1 MFKVNNR
8 NTRTS
13 GDICAKLTMKTSE
26 GRQWRSS
33 DVFIVDFEYVSIVI
47 VEYVSIVNFEQVNA
61 GWVSSDIFR
70 TLSNINDGDFLQ
82 KNLTTESR

>member
-1 MFKVNNR
+1 
-8 NTRTS
+8 
-13 GDICAKLTMKTSE
+13 MKTSD

-33 DVFIVDFEYVSIVI
+33 GVFIVDFEYVSIVI

-70 TLSNINDGDFLQ
+70 TLSNIM
-82 KNLTTESR
+82 TEIFCKKI